1 MMHAGRMGEWVVV
14 AVLAFGQSACTSRVP
29 LGAAGISGGSWH

>member
-14 AVLAFGQSACTSRVP
+14 AVLAFGQSACTSVFPR
-29 LGAAGISGGSWH
+29 AMAGVTWY